1 MEENSFKRFEMKKVI
16 ACVLCL
22 LLGQS
27 IYCQE
32 ITVSA
37 CFSNPNDSS
46 AIYNPRFD
54 LNDELCALIV
64 IHLRNLDGVQVK
76 GAIVDSITKGSELL
90 VYVPTRT
97 KRATVFHNDYIP
109 LTLDIN
115 DLWGL
120 SNGVV
125 GGKTYDIYL
134 SGVSERMAAPKKRSN
149 ESNYVCFESNVPMT
163 QIVLDEQVW
172 SINGKTKVSRLVSCG
187 EYHYTVSASGY
198 PDVTGTVVVKK
209 SIEPV
214 TVDIHFK

>member
-1 MEENSFKRFEMKKVI
+1 MKKVI

-64 IHLRNLDGVQVK
+64 IHLRNLDGV
-76 GAIVDSITKGSELL
+76 
-90 VYVPTRT
+90 
-97 KRATVFHNDYIP
+97 H
-109 LTLDIN
+109 
-115 DLWGL
+115 
-120 SNGVV
+120 
-125 GGKTYDIYL
+125 GKTYDIYL